1 MGSIRARVNQRGE
14 LDHVRYASDAFCPEM
29 GNFDGSV
36 RVGRCDSVLD
46 RSSSSHRRRPH
57 PSPVPRLSSPLS
69 ALLPLV
75 HHITNPITSIA
86 LFQLTSTPA
95 ISSHRLFR
103 PSRHI
108 APSVSPVGMADQSFS
123 SAFPNSNK
131 PSSME
136 GAFASLGFD
145 TPTGTVS
152 LCHSHAHQV
161 LDAARSAS
169 SSRMQPI
176 SRQHSANNN
185 AAVNLDPVLGD
196 PGSLFIKPPFTD
208 YPGSEKQKTGLT
220 YNILAAHP
228 DWFLDVNDF
237 IGPNAV
243 VYPPQLEPPR
253 GWCPTK
259 KKDAKDGWK
268 EGEEPRLRCTL
279 CRRQYA
285 GVNAKSMWRR
295 HVYEKHKIAMA
306 NRRETNDRPSGRGA
320 RSSNST
326 SVVYERLC
334 FTATH

>member
-1 MGSIRARVNQRGE
+1 MT
-14 LDHVRYASDAFCPEM
+14 DHPFST
-29 GNFDGSV
+29 
-36 RVGRCDSVLD
+36 LL
-46 RSSSSHRRRPH
+46 
-57 PSPVPRLSSPLS
+57 PSP
-69 ALLPLV
+69 
-75 HHITNPITSIA
+75 
-86 LFQLTSTPA
+86 
-95 ISSHRLFR
+95 
-103 PSRHI
+103 SR
-108 APSVSPVGMADQSFS
+108 
-123 SAFPNSNK
+123 K

-145 TPTGTVS
+145 PPHAGS
-152 LCHSHAHQV
+152 SMALCHTHAQQV

-176 SRQHSANNN
+176 SRHHSANNN
-185 AAVNLDPVLGD
+185 AAVNLDPVPGD
-196 PGSLFIKPPFTD
+196 PDCVFIKPPFTE

-220 YNILAAHP
+220 YNILATHP

-306 NRRETNDRPSGRGA
+306 NRRETNDRPGGRGA
-320 RSSNST
+320 RSSNSK
-326 SVVYERLC
+326 SLVSERLC
-334 FTATH
+334 CALTDWLVPAVIRRREQSSPKTSREGSSGTRCAQGHSSCRLSRGRLLQLLWEPCWPICSLPEHLRRQHS